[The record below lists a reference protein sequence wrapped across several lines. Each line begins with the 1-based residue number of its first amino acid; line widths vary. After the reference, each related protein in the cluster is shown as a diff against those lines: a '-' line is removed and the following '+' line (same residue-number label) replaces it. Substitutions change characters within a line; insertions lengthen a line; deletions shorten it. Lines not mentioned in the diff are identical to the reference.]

1 MIRPY
6 IQKEN
11 VETTEL
17 DGEWILLNT
26 DLLTITKLNE
36 VGGLCWSLLNKEQ
49 TAESL
54 ALTVYEKFQS
64 TEDKEKIKKDMEEF
78 LSHLD
83 ECGLIE
89 NVYR

>member
-1 MIRPY
+1 MMTPY

-26 DLLTITKLNE
+26 DQLTITKLNE

-54 ALTVYEKFQS
+54 ALAVSEKFKS
-64 TEDKEKIKKDMEEF
+64 TEDKEQLKKDMEEF

-89 NVYR
+89 NVN